1 SPEVTRTKRGSA
13 TALAESPRNPD
24 VLWVGTDD
32 GALWVT
38 RDGGKEW
45 KNVAEKVG
53 LPGPRWVA
61 TIEPSRA
68 EEGRCYVVFDGHR
81 SDDDEP
87 YVYVTEDFGQNWK
100 SLRGNLPWGSTRVL
114 REDITNPNLLYLGT
128 EFTAWASLD
137 RGKSWTKINAKLP
150 TVAVHEF

>member
-1 SPEVTRTKRGSA
+1 TRTKRGTA

-38 RDGGKEW
+38 RDGGVKWESVVD
-45 KNVAEKVG
+45 NVK

-61 TIEPSRA
+61 SVEPSRYV
-68 EEGRCYVVFDGHR
+68 EGRCYVVFDAHR

-87 YVYVTEDFGQNWK
+87 YVYVTEDFGKTWK
-100 SLRGNLPWGSTRVL
+100 PLRGNLPTGSTRVL
-114 REDITNPNLLYLGT
+114 REDVENGDVLYLGT
-128 EFTAWASLD
+128 EFGAWASVN
-137 RGKSWTKINAKLP
+137 RGA
-150 TVAVHEF
+150 